1 MKKILIS
8 LLILAI
14 MIPAITAC
22 VAVPTSVAANGE
34 FSVDS
39 ASSSQTATLLPWIT
53 PICGT
58 LTAST
63 SVRRSIP
70 TGQVCWWSPL

>member
-1 MKKILIS
+1 MKRILIS

-22 VAVPTSVAANGE
+22 AAVPTSVAANGE

-39 ASSSQTATLLPWIT
+39 ASSSQTVSQ
-53 PICGT
+53 
-58 LTAST
+58 ST
-63 SVRRSIP
+63 QHTQEVQEEQTEQTEQESDPVGS
-70 TGQVCWWSPL
+70 GSLN